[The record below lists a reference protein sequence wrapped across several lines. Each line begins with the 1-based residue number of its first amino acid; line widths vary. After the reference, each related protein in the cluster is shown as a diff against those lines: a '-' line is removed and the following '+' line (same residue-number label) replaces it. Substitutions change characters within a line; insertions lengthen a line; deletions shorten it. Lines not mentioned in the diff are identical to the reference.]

1 MNKLLKIVTVVFLA
15 CLCHSVYAGVRV
27 KIVVKNDKKALLA
40 GVSIWELPGHKNSQ
54 KKDNITDNNGEFFV
68 EVSVG
73 KKAEFSIEDYSGKYR
88 SKKIILDGTVT
99 TYEVVLDLSEDY
111 SKDLKIGA
119 VKITGNLEAR
129 KRLQPRPS
137 ITKVKGDTIMTVCQF
152 PIDTLLRKDVRVIV
166 QPFFLDST
174 VHRKYYTEPYVLDG
188 KEYHTTQIRMYD
200 YKIGDK
206 FSGVLPDRIQRESN
220 PVYDPLYNNI
230 VVKNDSLHF
239 VGKTKSRSY
248 HVKDRFYNDSVVY
261 RSADVSKSKWGVLAE
276 VPMMLVANTKLR
288 NDHLWC
294 AGAEVSFENYTKLL
308 HLAKGE
314 LFSMGLR
321 NPMRFFEYR
330 LKGTELREDTAIWYP
345 IPNLAKQEKSDQIHV
360 RFAKSK
366 STIDMSDSL
375 TNIELQ
381 KLKASI
387 DGILSDEDAQ
397 FRDVTIVGTASPEG
411 SYGYNQKL
419 ASDRMGTLLN
429 WIRERIPESKRAYM
443 YPKKDGRVAQW
454 SEVAELMRKDS
465 LISEAEV
472 IENIVAKYSKE
483 DTRGREIRKLAF
495 YQTIEDRYLP
505 QLRKVEYKLGYSID
519 RALNYEEILRR
530 LKDNPSFSP
539 SPYESFLLYRNEKD
553 PARRLE
559 LCKLAYEKH
568 PNYLVFAND
577 YSALLTS
584 AGKPN
589 PQILDGLDVE
599 RIKHMGRNY
608 NYKVP
613 VTVHINQ
620 MCARILTDN
629 NDAADTLDQMI
640 MARTDCEPQRN
651 SQFTMAHAYLGIK
664 KNSDFSDE
672 NYELIK
678 KTGLRNE
685 IIFLLSRNGD
695 SEAATEDDKNAYK
708 LSEGL
713 GDSLALDCVLK
724 AICVSRVE
732 GGTNKEVVEWLK
744 KSFALD
750 PAMEEKCGGE
760 ADLQKAL
767 AAIRKERKAS
777 TAEDAQSV
785 ENK

>member
-15 CLCHSVYAGVRV
+15 CLCHSVYAEVERV
-27 KIVVKNDKKALLA
+27 KIVVTNNKKALLPN
-40 GVSIWELPGHKNSQ
+40 VSIQEMATRRVVGM
-54 KKDNITDNNGEFFV
+54 TDNNGEAVIDVF
-68 EVSVG
+68 VG
-73 KKAEFSIEDYSGKYR
+73 KKGHYLLEDFTGKY
-88 SKKIILDGTVT
+88 KKKEIILDGTVT
-99 TYEVVLDLSEDY
+99 TFKVVLEI
-111 SKDLKIGA
+111 SKDIQIGE
-119 VKITGNLEAR
+119 VKIAGKLEAR

-166 QPFFLDST
+166 SPFFLDST
-174 VHRKYYTEPYVLDG
+174 AHRKYYTEPYVLDG

-200 YKIGDK
+200 YKTGDK
-206 FSGVLPDRIQRESN
+206 FSGVLPNKIQREPN

-345 IPNLAKQEKSDQIHV
+345 TPNLAKQEKSDQIHV

-419 ASDRMGTLLN
+419 AGDRMGTLLN

-443 YPKKDGRVAQW
+443 YPKKDGRVAKW

-465 LISEAEV
+465 LVSEAEV

-519 RALNYEEILRR
+519 RVLNYEDILQRI
-530 LKDNPSFSP
+530 KDNPSFSP

-589 PQILDGLDVE
+589 PQILDGFDVE
-599 RIKHMGRNY
+599 RIKHMGR

-629 NDAADTLDQMI
+629 VIAADTLDQMI

-651 SQFTMAHAYLGIK
+651 TQFATAHAYLDIRQGH
-664 KNSDFSDE
+664 FSDD
-672 NYELIK
+672 NYDLIK

-732 GGTNKEVVEWLK
+732 GRTNKEVVEWLK

-767 AAIRKERKAS
+767 AAIRKERKAT

>member
-15 CLCHSVYAGVRV
+15 CLCHSVYAEVERV
-27 KIVVKNDKKALLA
+27 KIVVTNNKKALLPN
-40 GVSIWELPGHKNSQ
+40 VSIQDMATRRVAGM
-54 KKDNITDNNGEFFV
+54 TDNNGEAVIDVF
-68 EVSVG
+68 VG
-73 KKAEFSIEDYSGKYR
+73 KKGHYLLEDFTGKY
-88 SKKIILDGTVT
+88 KKKEIILDGTVT
-99 TYEVVLDLSEDY
+99 TFKVVLDI
-111 SKDLKIGA
+111 SKDIQIGE
-119 VKITGNLEAR
+119 VKIAGKLEAR

-174 VHRKYYTEPYVLDG
+174 AHRKYYTEPYVLDG

-200 YKIGDK
+200 YKTGDK
-206 FSGVLPDRIQRESN
+206 FSGVLPDRIQREPN

-248 HVKDRFYNDSVVY
+248 RVKDRFYNDSVVY

-294 AGAEVSFENYTKLL
+294 AGAEVSFENYTRLL

-345 IPNLAKQEKSDQIHV
+345 TPNLAKQEKSDQIHV

-419 ASDRMGTLLN
+419 AGDRMGTLLN

-519 RALNYEEILRR
+519 RVLNYEDILQRI
-530 LKDNPSFSP
+530 KDNPSFSP

-559 LCKLAYEKH
+559 LCKLAYETH

-608 NYKVP
+608 KVP

-629 NDAADTLDQMI
+629 IIAADTLDQMI

-651 SQFTMAHAYLGIK
+651 TQFATAHAYLDIRQGH
-664 KNSDFSDE
+664 FSDD
-672 NYELIK
+672 NYDLIK

-685 IIFLLSRNGD
+685 IIFLLSRNGE
-695 SEAATEDDKNAYK
+695 SETATEDDKNAYK

-732 GGTNKEVVEWLK
+732 GRTNKDVVEWLK

>member
-15 CLCHSVYAGVRV
+15 CLCHSVYAEVERV
-27 KIVVKNDKKALLA
+27 KIVVTNNKKALLPN
-40 GVSIWELPGHKNSQ
+40 VSIQEMVTRRVAGM
-54 KKDNITDNNGEFFV
+54 TDDNGEAVIDVF
-68 EVSVG
+68 VG
-73 KKAEFSIEDYSGKYR
+73 KKGHYLLEDFTGKY
-88 SKKIILDGTVT
+88 KKKEIILDGTVT
-99 TYEVVLDLSEDY
+99 TFKVVLEI
-111 SKDLKIGA
+111 SKDIQIGE
-119 VKITGNLEAR
+119 VKIAGKLEAR

-174 VHRKYYTEPYVLDG
+174 AHRKYYTEPYVLDG

-200 YKIGDK
+200 YKTGDK
-206 FSGVLPDRIQRESN
+206 FSGVLPNKIQREPN

-345 IPNLAKQEKSDQIHV
+345 TPNLAKQEKSDQIHV

-419 ASDRMGTLLN
+419 AGDRMGTLLN

-443 YPKKDGRVAQW
+443 YPKKDGRVAKW

-465 LISEAEV
+465 LVSEAEV

-519 RALNYEEILRR
+519 RVLNYEDILQRI
-530 LKDNPSFSP
+530 KDNPSFSP

-589 PQILDGLDVE
+589 PQILDGFDVE
-599 RIKHMGRNY
+599 RIKHMGR

-629 NDAADTLDQMI
+629 VIAADTLDQMI

-651 SQFTMAHAYLGIK
+651 TQFATAHAYLDIRQGH
-664 KNSDFSDE
+664 FSDD
-672 NYELIK
+672 NYDLIK

-685 IIFLLSRNGD
+685 IIFLLSRNGE
-695 SEAATEDDKNAYK
+695 SETATEDDKNAYK

-732 GGTNKEVVEWLK
+732 GRTNKEVVEWLK

-777 TAEDAQSV
+777 IAEDAQSV

>member
-15 CLCHSVYAGVRV
+15 CLCHSVYAEVERV
-27 KIVVKNDKKALLA
+27 KIVVTNNKKALLPN
-40 GVSIWELPGHKNSQ
+40 VSIQEMATRKVAGM
-54 KKDNITDNNGEFFV
+54 TDNNGEAV
-68 EVSVG
+68 IEVFVG
-73 KKAEFSIEDYSGKYR
+73 KKGHYLLEDFTGKY
-88 SKKIILDGTVT
+88 KKKEIILDGTVT
-99 TYEVVLDLSEDY
+99 TFKVVLDI
-111 SKDLKIGA
+111 SKDIQIGE
-119 VKITGNLEAR
+119 VKIAGKLEAR

-174 VHRKYYTEPYVLDG
+174 AHRKYYTEPYVLDG

-200 YKIGDK
+200 YKTGDK
-206 FSGVLPDRIQRESN
+206 FSGVLPDRIQREPN

-321 NPMRFFEYR
+321 NPMRFFEYQ

-345 IPNLAKQEKSDQIHV
+345 TPNLAKQEKSDQIHV

-419 ASDRMGTLLN
+419 AGDRMGTLLN

-519 RALNYEEILRR
+519 RVLNYEDILQRI
-530 LKDNPSFSP
+530 KDNPSFSP

-559 LCKLAYEKH
+559 LCKLAYETH

-608 NYKVP
+608 KVP

-629 NDAADTLDQMI
+629 IIAADTLDQMI

-651 SQFTMAHAYLGIK
+651 TQFATAHAYLDIRQGH
-664 KNSDFSDE
+664 FSDD
-672 NYELIK
+672 NYDLIK

-695 SEAATEDDKNAYK
+695 SEAATEDDKKAYK

-732 GGTNKEVVEWLK
+732 GRTNKEVVEWLK

>member
-15 CLCHSVYAGVRV
+15 CLCHSVYAEVERV
-27 KIVVKNDKKALLA
+27 KIVVTNNKKALLPN
-40 GVSIWELPGHKNSQ
+40 VSIQDMATRRVAGM
-54 KKDNITDNNGEFFV
+54 TDNNGEAVIDVF
-68 EVSVG
+68 VG
-73 KKAEFSIEDYSGKYR
+73 KKGHYLLEDFTGKY
-88 SKKIILDGTVT
+88 KKKEIILDGTVT
-99 TYEVVLDLSEDY
+99 TFKVVLEI
-111 SKDLKIGA
+111 SKDIQIGE
-119 VKITGNLEAR
+119 VKIAGKLEAR

-174 VHRKYYTEPYVLDG
+174 AHRKYYTEPYVLDG

-200 YKIGDK
+200 YKTGDK
-206 FSGVLPDRIQRESN
+206 FSGVLPNKIQREPN

-345 IPNLAKQEKSDQIHV
+345 TPNLAKQEKSDQIHV

-419 ASDRMGTLLN
+419 AGDRMGTLLN

-443 YPKKDGRVAQW
+443 YPKKDGRVAKW

-465 LISEAEV
+465 LVSEAEV

-519 RALNYEEILRR
+519 RVLNYEDILQRI
-530 LKDNPSFSP
+530 KDNPSFSP

-589 PQILDGLDVE
+589 PQILDGFDVE
-599 RIKHMGRNY
+599 RIKHMGR

-629 NDAADTLDQMI
+629 VIAADTLDQMI

-651 SQFTMAHAYLGIK
+651 TQFATAHAYLDIRHGH
-664 KNSDFSDE
+664 FSDD
-672 NYELIK
+672 NYDLIK

-685 IIFLLSRNGD
+685 IIFLLSRNGE
-695 SEAATEDDKNAYK
+695 SETATEDDKNAYK

-732 GGTNKEVVEWLK
+732 GRTNKEVVEWLK

>member
-15 CLCHSVYAGVRV
+15 CLCHSVYAEVERV
-27 KIVVKNDKKALLA
+27 KIVVTNNKKALLPN
-40 GVSIWELPGHKNSQ
+40 VSIQEMVTRRVAGM
-54 KKDNITDNNGEFFV
+54 TDDNGEAVIDVF
-68 EVSVG
+68 VG
-73 KKAEFSIEDYSGKYR
+73 KKGHYLLEDFTGKY
-88 SKKIILDGTVT
+88 KKKEIILDGTVT
-99 TYEVVLDLSEDY
+99 TFKVVLEI
-111 SKDLKIGA
+111 SKDIQIGE
-119 VKITGNLEAR
+119 VKIAGKLEAR

-174 VHRKYYTEPYVLDG
+174 AHRKYYTEPYVLDG

-200 YKIGDK
+200 YKTGDK
-206 FSGVLPDRIQRESN
+206 FSGVLPNKIQREPN

-345 IPNLAKQEKSDQIHV
+345 TPNLAKQEKSDQIHV

-419 ASDRMGTLLN
+419 AGDRMGTLLN

-443 YPKKDGRVAQW
+443 YPKKDGRVAKW

-465 LISEAEV
+465 LVSEAEV

-519 RALNYEEILRR
+519 RVLNYEDILQRI
-530 LKDNPSFSP
+530 KDNPSFSP

-589 PQILDGLDVE
+589 PQILDGFDVE
-599 RIKHMGRNY
+599 RIKHLGR

-629 NDAADTLDQMI
+629 VIAADTLDQMI

-651 SQFTMAHAYLGIK
+651 TQFATAHAYLDIRQGH
-664 KNSDFSDE
+664 FSDD
-672 NYELIK
+672 NYDLIK

-685 IIFLLSRNGD
+685 IIFLLSRNGE
-695 SEAATEDDKNAYK
+695 SETATEDDKNAYK

-732 GGTNKEVVEWLK
+732 GRTNKEVVEWLK

>member
-15 CLCHSVYAGVRV
+15 CLCHSVYAEVERV
-27 KIVVKNDKKALLA
+27 KVVVTNNKKALLPN
-40 GVSIWELPGHKNSQ
+40 VSIQEMATRRVAGM
-54 KKDNITDNNGEFFV
+54 TDNNGEAVIDVF
-68 EVSVG
+68 VG
-73 KKAEFSIEDYSGKYR
+73 KKGHYLLEDFTGKY
-88 SKKIILDGTVT
+88 KKKEIILDGTVT
-99 TYEVVLDLSEDY
+99 TFKVVLDI
-111 SKDLKIGA
+111 SKDIQIGE
-119 VKITGNLEAR
+119 VKIAGKLEAR

-174 VHRKYYTEPYVLDG
+174 AHRKYYTEPYVLDG

-200 YKIGDK
+200 YKTSDK
-206 FSGVLPDRIQRESN
+206 FSGVLPDRIQRDPN

-230 VVKNDSLHF
+230 VVKNDSLRF

-261 RSADVSKSKWGVLAE
+261 RSTEISKSKWGVLAE

-321 NPMRFFEYR
+321 NPMRFFEYQ

-345 IPNLAKQEKSDQIHV
+345 TPNLAKQEKSDQIHV

-366 STIDMSDSL
+366 STIDMKDSL

-443 YPKKDGRVAQW
+443 YPKKDGRVAKW

-465 LISEAEV
+465 LVSEAEV

-519 RALNYEEILRR
+519 RVLNYEDILQRI
-530 LKDNPSFSP
+530 KDNPSFSP

-553 PARRLE
+553 QVRRLE

-589 PQILDGLDVE
+589 PQILDGIDVE
-599 RIKHMGRNY
+599 RVKHMGR

-629 NDAADTLDQMI
+629 IIAADTLDQMI

-651 SQFTMAHAYLGIK
+651 SQFATAHAYLDIRQGH
-664 KNSDFSDE
+664 FSDD
-672 NYELIK
+672 NYDLIK

-685 IIFLLSRNGD
+685 IIFLLSRNGE
-695 SEAATEDDKNAYK
+695 SETATEDDKNAYK

-732 GGTNKEVVEWLK
+732 GRTNKEVVEWLK

>member
-15 CLCHSVYAGVRV
+15 CLCHSVYAEVERV
-27 KIVVKNDKKALLA
+27 KIVVTNNKKALLPN
-40 GVSIWELPGHKNSQ
+40 VSIQEMATRKVAGM
-54 KKDNITDNNGEFFV
+54 TDNNGEAV
-68 EVSVG
+68 IEVFVG
-73 KKAEFSIEDYSGKYR
+73 KKGHYLLEDFTGKY
-88 SKKIILDGTVT
+88 KKKEIILDGTVT
-99 TYEVVLDLSEDY
+99 TFKVVLDI
-111 SKDLKIGA
+111 SKDIQIGE
-119 VKITGNLEAR
+119 VKIAGKLEAR

-174 VHRKYYTEPYVLDG
+174 AHRKYYTEPYVLDG

-200 YKIGDK
+200 YKTGDK
-206 FSGVLPDRIQRESN
+206 FSGVLPDRIQREPN

-239 VGKTKSRSY
+239 IGKTKSRSY
-248 HVKDRFYNDSVVY
+248 RVKDRFYNDSVVY

-321 NPMRFFEYR
+321 NPMRFFEYQ

-345 IPNLAKQEKSDQIHV
+345 TPNLAKQEKSDQIHV

-419 ASDRMGTLLN
+419 AGDRMGTLLN

-519 RALNYEEILRR
+519 RVLNYEDILQRI
-530 LKDNPSFSP
+530 KDNPSFSP

-559 LCKLAYEKH
+559 LCKLAYETH

-608 NYKVP
+608 KVP

-629 NDAADTLDQMI
+629 IIAADTLDQMI

-651 SQFTMAHAYLGIK
+651 TQFATAHAYLDIRQGH
-664 KNSDFSDE
+664 FSDD
-672 NYELIK
+672 NYDLIK

-695 SEAATEDDKNAYK
+695 SEAATEDDKKAYK

-724 AICVSRVE
+724 AICASRVE
-732 GGTNKEVVEWLK
+732 GRTNKEVVEWLK

>member
-15 CLCHSVYAGVRV
+15 CLCHSVYAEVERV
-27 KIVVKNDKKALLA
+27 KIVVTNNKKALLPN
-40 GVSIWELPGHKNSQ
+40 VSIQDMATRRVAGM
-54 KKDNITDNNGEFFV
+54 TDNNGEAVIDVFV
-68 EVSVG
+68 C
-73 KKAEFSIEDYSGKYR
+73 KKGHYLLEDFTGKY
-88 SKKIILDGTVT
+88 KKKEIILDGTVT
-99 TYEVVLDLSEDY
+99 TFKVVLEI
-111 SKDLKIGA
+111 SKDIQIGE
-119 VKITGNLEAR
+119 VKIAGKLEAR

-174 VHRKYYTEPYVLDG
+174 AHRKYYTEPYVLDG

-200 YKIGDK
+200 YKTGDK
-206 FSGVLPDRIQRESN
+206 FSGVLPNKIQREPN

-345 IPNLAKQEKSDQIHV
+345 TPNLAKQEKSDQIHV

-375 TNIELQ
+375 TNIELK

-419 ASDRMGTLLN
+419 AGDRMGTLLN

-465 LISEAEV
+465 LVSEAEV

-519 RALNYEEILRR
+519 RVLNYEDILQRI
-530 LKDNPSFSP
+530 KDNPSFSP

-553 PARRLE
+553 PAKRLE

-608 NYKVP
+608 KVP

-629 NDAADTLDQMI
+629 VIAADTLDQMI

-651 SQFTMAHAYLGIK
+651 TQFATAHAYLDIRQGH
-664 KNSDFSDE
+664 FSDD
-672 NYELIK
+672 NYDLIK

-685 IIFLLSRNGD
+685 IIFLLSRNGE
-695 SEAATEDDKNAYK
+695 SETATEDDKNAYK

-732 GGTNKEVVEWLK
+732 GRTNQEVVEWLK

>member
-15 CLCHSVYAGVRV
+15 CLCHSVYAEVERV
-27 KIVVKNDKKALLA
+27 KIVVTNNKKALLPN
-40 GVSIWELPGHKNSQ
+40 VSIQEMVTRRVAGM
-54 KKDNITDNNGEFFV
+54 TDDNGEAVIDVF
-68 EVSVG
+68 VG
-73 KKAEFSIEDYSGKYR
+73 KKGHYLLEDFTGKY
-88 SKKIILDGTVT
+88 KKKEIILDGTVT
-99 TYEVVLDLSEDY
+99 TFKVVLEI
-111 SKDLKIGA
+111 SKDIQIGE
-119 VKITGNLEAR
+119 VKIAGKLEAR

-174 VHRKYYTEPYVLDG
+174 AHRKYYTEPYVLDG

-200 YKIGDK
+200 YKTGDK
-206 FSGVLPDRIQRESN
+206 FSGVLPNKIQREPN
-220 PVYDPLYNNI
+220 PVYDPLCNNI

-345 IPNLAKQEKSDQIHV
+345 TPNLAKQEKSDQIHV

-419 ASDRMGTLLN
+419 AGDRMGTLLN

-443 YPKKDGRVAQW
+443 YPKKDGRVAKW

-465 LISEAEV
+465 LVSEAEV

-519 RALNYEEILRR
+519 RVLNYEDILQRI
-530 LKDNPSFSP
+530 KDNPSFSP

-589 PQILDGLDVE
+589 PQILDGFDVE
-599 RIKHMGRNY
+599 RIKHMGR

-629 NDAADTLDQMI
+629 VIAADTLDQMI

-651 SQFTMAHAYLGIK
+651 TQFATAHAYLDIRQGH
-664 KNSDFSDE
+664 FSDD
-672 NYELIK
+672 NYDLIK

-685 IIFLLSRNGD
+685 IIFLLSRNGE
-695 SEAATEDDKNAYK
+695 SETATEDDKNAYK

-732 GGTNKEVVEWLK
+732 GRTNKEVVEWLK

>member
-15 CLCHSVYAGVRV
+15 CLCHSVYAEVERV
-27 KIVVKNDKKALLA
+27 KIVVTNNKKALLPN
-40 GVSIWELPGHKNSQ
+40 VSIQEMATRRVAGM
-54 KKDNITDNNGEFFV
+54 TDNNGEAVIDVF
-68 EVSVG
+68 VG
-73 KKAEFSIEDYSGKYR
+73 KKGHYLLEDFTGKY
-88 SKKIILDGTVT
+88 KKKEIILDGTVT
-99 TYEVVLDLSEDY
+99 TFKVVLEI
-111 SKDLKIGA
+111 SKDIQIGE
-119 VKITGNLEAR
+119 VKIAGKLEAR

-174 VHRKYYTEPYVLDG
+174 AHRKYYTEPYVLDG

-200 YKIGDK
+200 YKTGDK
-206 FSGVLPDRIQRESN
+206 FSGVLPNKIQREPN

-345 IPNLAKQEKSDQIHV
+345 TPNLAKQEKSDQIHV

-375 TNIELQ
+375 TNIELK

-419 ASDRMGTLLN
+419 AGDRMGTLLN

-519 RALNYEEILRR
+519 RVLNYEDILQRI
-530 LKDNPSFSP
+530 KDNPSFSP

-559 LCKLAYEKH
+559 LCKLAYETH

-608 NYKVP
+608 KVP

-629 NDAADTLDQMI
+629 IIAADTLDQMI

-651 SQFTMAHAYLGIK
+651 TQFATAHAYLDIRQGH
-664 KNSDFSDE
+664 FSDD
-672 NYELIK
+672 NYDLIK

-685 IIFLLSRNGD
+685 IIFLLSRNGE
-695 SEAATEDDKNAYK
+695 SETATEDDKNAYK

-732 GGTNKEVVEWLK
+732 GRTNKEVVEWLK

>member
-15 CLCHSVYAGVRV
+15 CLCHSVYAEVERV
-27 KIVVKNDKKALLA
+27 KIVVTNNKKALLPN
-40 GVSIWELPGHKNSQ
+40 VSIQEMATRKVAGM
-54 KKDNITDNNGEFFV
+54 TDNNGEAV
-68 EVSVG
+68 IEVFVG
-73 KKAEFSIEDYSGKYR
+73 KKGHYLLEDFTGKY
-88 SKKIILDGTVT
+88 KKKEIILDGTVT
-99 TYEVVLDLSEDY
+99 TFKVVLDI
-111 SKDLKIGA
+111 SKDIQIGE
-119 VKITGNLEAR
+119 VKIAGKLEAR

-174 VHRKYYTEPYVLDG
+174 AHRKYYTEPYVLDG

-200 YKIGDK
+200 YKTGDK
-206 FSGVLPDRIQRESN
+206 FSGVLPDRIQREPN

-308 HLAKGE
+308 HLTKGE

-321 NPMRFFEYR
+321 NPMRFFEYQ

-345 IPNLAKQEKSDQIHV
+345 IPNIAKQEKSDQIHV

-429 WIRERIPESKRAYM
+429 WIRERIPESKRARM
-443 YPKKDGRVAQW
+443 YPKKDGRVAKW

-465 LISEAEV
+465 LVSEAEV

-519 RALNYEEILRR
+519 RVLNYEDILQRI
-530 LKDNPSFSP
+530 KDNPSFSP

-559 LCKLAYEKH
+559 LCKLAYETH

-589 PQILDGLDVE
+589 PQILDGFDVE
-599 RIKHMGRNY
+599 RIKHMGR

-629 NDAADTLDQMI
+629 IIAADTLDQMI

-651 SQFTMAHAYLGIK
+651 TQFATAHAYLDIRQGH
-664 KNSDFSDE
+664 FSDD
-672 NYELIK
+672 NYDLIK

-685 IIFLLSRNGD
+685 IIFLLSRNGE
-695 SEAATEDDKNAYK
+695 SETATEDDKNAYK

-732 GGTNKEVVEWLK
+732 GRTNKDVVEWLK

>member
-15 CLCHSVYAGVRV
+15 CLCHSVYAEVERV
-27 KIVVKNDKKALLA
+27 KIVVTNNKKALLPN
-40 GVSIWELPGHKNSQ
+40 VSIQEMVTRRVAGM
-54 KKDNITDNNGEFFV
+54 TDNNGEAVIDVF
-68 EVSVG
+68 VG
-73 KKAEFSIEDYSGKYR
+73 KKGHYLLEDFTGKY
-88 SKKIILDGTVT
+88 KKKEIILDGTVT
-99 TYEVVLDLSEDY
+99 TFKVVLEI
-111 SKDLKIGA
+111 SKDIQIGE
-119 VKITGNLEAR
+119 VKIAGKLEAR

-174 VHRKYYTEPYVLDG
+174 AHRKYYTEPYVLDG

-200 YKIGDK
+200 YKTGDK
-206 FSGVLPDRIQRESN
+206 FSGVLPNKIQREPN

-288 NDHLWC
+288 NEHLWC

-308 HLAKGE
+308 HLTKGE

-345 IPNLAKQEKSDQIHV
+345 TPNLAKQEKSDQIHV

-411 SYGYNQKL
+411 SYGFNQKL
-419 ASDRMGTLLN
+419 AGDRMGTLLN

-443 YPKKDGRVAQW
+443 YPKKDGRVAKW

-465 LISEAEV
+465 LVSEAEV

-519 RALNYEEILRR
+519 RVLNYEDILQRI
-530 LKDNPSFSP
+530 KDNPSFSP

-589 PQILDGLDVE
+589 PHILDGLDVE
-599 RIKHMGRNY
+599 RIKHMGR

-629 NDAADTLDQMI
+629 IIAADTLDQMI

-651 SQFTMAHAYLGIK
+651 TQFATAHAYLDIRQGH
-664 KNSDFSDE
+664 FSDD
-672 NYELIK
+672 NYDLIK

-685 IIFLLSRNGD
+685 IIFLLSRNGE
-695 SEAATEDDKNAYK
+695 SETATEDDKNAYK

-724 AICVSRVE
+724 AICVSRVK
-732 GGTNKEVVEWLK
+732 GRTNKEVVEWLK

-777 TAEDAQSV
+777 TVEDAQSV

>member
-15 CLCHSVYAGVRV
+15 CLCHSVYAEVERV
-27 KIVVKNDKKALLA
+27 KIVVTNNKKALLPN
-40 GVSIWELPGHKNSQ
+40 VSIQDMATRRVAGM
-54 KKDNITDNNGEFFV
+54 TDNNGEAVIDVF
-68 EVSVG
+68 VG
-73 KKAEFSIEDYSGKYR
+73 KKGHYLLEDFTGKY
-88 SKKIILDGTVT
+88 KKKEIILDGTVT
-99 TYEVVLDLSEDY
+99 TFKVVLEI
-111 SKDLKIGA
+111 SKDIQIGE
-119 VKITGNLEAR
+119 VKIAGKLEAR

-174 VHRKYYTEPYVLDG
+174 AHRKYYTEPYVLDG

-200 YKIGDK
+200 YKTGDK
-206 FSGVLPDRIQRESN
+206 FSGVLPNKIQREPN

-345 IPNLAKQEKSDQIHV
+345 TPNLAKQEKSDQIHV

-419 ASDRMGTLLN
+419 AGDRMGTLLN

-443 YPKKDGRVAQW
+443 YPKKDGRVAKW

-465 LISEAEV
+465 LVSEAEV

-519 RALNYEEILRR
+519 RVLNYEDILQRI
-530 LKDNPSFSP
+530 KDNPSFSP

-589 PQILDGLDVE
+589 PQILDGFDVE
-599 RIKHMGRNY
+599 RIKHMGR

-629 NDAADTLDQMI
+629 VIAADTLDQMI

-651 SQFTMAHAYLGIK
+651 TQFATAHAYLDIRQGH
-664 KNSDFSDE
+664 FSDD
-672 NYELIK
+672 NYDLIK

-685 IIFLLSRNGD
+685 IIFLLSRNGE
-695 SEAATEDDKNAYK
+695 SETATEDDKNAYK

-732 GGTNKEVVEWLK
+732 GRTNKEVVEWLK

-777 TAEDAQSV
+777 IAEDAQSV

>member
-1 MNKLLKIVTVVFLA
+1 
-15 CLCHSVYAGVRV
+15 
-27 KIVVKNDKKALLA
+27 
-40 GVSIWELPGHKNSQ
+40 
-54 KKDNITDNNGEFFV
+54 
-68 EVSVG
+68 
-73 KKAEFSIEDYSGKYR
+73 
-88 SKKIILDGTVT
+88 
-99 TYEVVLDLSEDY
+99 
-111 SKDLKIGA
+111 
-119 VKITGNLEAR
+119 
-129 KRLQPRPS
+129 
-137 ITKVKGDTIMTVCQF
+137 
-152 PIDTLLRKDVRVIV
+152 
-166 QPFFLDST
+166 
-174 VHRKYYTEPYVLDG
+174 
-188 KEYHTTQIRMYD
+188 
-200 YKIGDK
+200 
-206 FSGVLPDRIQRESN
+206 
-220 PVYDPLYNNI
+220 
-230 VVKNDSLHF
+230 
-239 VGKTKSRSY
+239 
-248 HVKDRFYNDSVVY
+248 
-261 RSADVSKSKWGVLAE
+261 
-276 VPMMLVANTKLR
+276 MMLVANTKLR

-294 AGAEVSFENYTKLL
+294 AGAEVSFENYTRLL

-321 NPMRFFEYR
+321 NPMRFFEYQ

-345 IPNLAKQEKSDQIHV
+345 TPNLAKQEKSDQIHV

-411 SYGYNQKL
+411 SYGFNQKL
-419 ASDRMGTLLN
+419 AGDRMGTLLN

-505 QLRKVEYKLGYSID
+505 LLRKVEYKLGYSID
-519 RALNYEEILRR
+519 RVLNYEDILQRI
-530 LKDNPSFSP
+530 KDNPSFSP

-559 LCKLAYEKH
+559 LCKLAYETH

-589 PQILDGLDVE
+589 PQILDGFDVE
-599 RIKHMGRNY
+599 RIKHMGR

-629 NDAADTLDQMI
+629 IIAADTLDQMI

-651 SQFTMAHAYLGIK
+651 TQFATAHAYLDIRQGH
-664 KNSDFSDE
+664 FSDD
-672 NYELIK
+672 NYDLIK

-685 IIFLLSRNGD
+685 IIFLLSRNGE
-695 SEAATEDDKNAYK
+695 SETATEDDKNAYK

-732 GGTNKEVVEWLK
+732 GRTNKDVVEWLK

>member
-15 CLCHSVYAGVRV
+15 CLCHSVYAEVERV
-27 KIVVKNDKKALLA
+27 KIVVTNNKKALLPN
-40 GVSIWELPGHKNSQ
+40 VSIQEMATRRVAGM
-54 KKDNITDNNGEFFV
+54 TDNNGEAV
-68 EVSVG
+68 IEVFVG
-73 KKAEFSIEDYSGKYR
+73 KKGHYLLEDFTGKY
-88 SKKIILDGTVT
+88 KKKEIILDGTVT
-99 TYEVVLDLSEDY
+99 TFKVVLEI
-111 SKDLKIGA
+111 SKDIQIGE
-119 VKITGNLEAR
+119 VKIAGKLEAR

-174 VHRKYYTEPYVLDG
+174 AHRKYYTEPYVLDG

-200 YKIGDK
+200 YKTGDK
-206 FSGVLPDRIQRESN
+206 FSGVLPNKIQREPN

-345 IPNLAKQEKSDQIHV
+345 TPNLAKQEKSDQIHV

-419 ASDRMGTLLN
+419 AGDRMGTLLN

-443 YPKKDGRVAQW
+443 YPKKDGRVAKW

-465 LISEAEV
+465 LVSEAEV

-519 RALNYEEILRR
+519 RVLNYEDILQRI
-530 LKDNPSFSP
+530 KDNPSFSP

-589 PQILDGLDVE
+589 PQILDGFDVE
-599 RIKHMGRNY
+599 RIKHMGR

-629 NDAADTLDQMI
+629 VIAADTLDQMI

-651 SQFTMAHAYLGIK
+651 TQFATAHAYLGIRQGH
-664 KNSDFSDE
+664 FSDD
-672 NYELIK
+672 NYDLIK

-732 GGTNKEVVEWLK
+732 GRTNKEVVEWLK

-767 AAIRKERKAS
+767 AAIRKERKAT

>member
-15 CLCHSVYAGVRV
+15 CLCHSVYAEVERV
-27 KIVVKNDKKALLA
+27 KIVVTNNKKALLPN
-40 GVSIWELPGHKNSQ
+40 VSIQEMVTRRVAGM
-54 KKDNITDNNGEFFV
+54 TDDNGEAVIDVF
-68 EVSVG
+68 VG
-73 KKAEFSIEDYSGKYR
+73 KKGHYLLEDFTGKY
-88 SKKIILDGTVT
+88 KKKEIILDGTVT
-99 TYEVVLDLSEDY
+99 TFKVVLEI
-111 SKDLKIGA
+111 SKDIQIGE
-119 VKITGNLEAR
+119 VKIAGKLEAR

-174 VHRKYYTEPYVLDG
+174 AHRKYYTEPYVLDG

-200 YKIGDK
+200 YKTGDK
-206 FSGVLPDRIQRESN
+206 FSGVLPNKIQREPN

-345 IPNLAKQEKSDQIHV
+345 TPNLAKQEKSDQIHV

-419 ASDRMGTLLN
+419 AGDRMGTLLN
-429 WIRERIPESKRAYM
+429 WIRERIPKSKRAYM
-443 YPKKDGRVAQW
+443 YPKKDGRVAKW

-465 LISEAEV
+465 LVSEAEV

-519 RALNYEEILRR
+519 RVLNYEDILQRI
-530 LKDNPSFSP
+530 KDNPSFSP

-589 PQILDGLDVE
+589 PQILDGFDVE
-599 RIKHMGRNY
+599 RIKHMGR

-629 NDAADTLDQMI
+629 IIAADTLDQMI

-651 SQFTMAHAYLGIK
+651 TQFATAHAYLDIRQGH
-664 KNSDFSDE
+664 FSDD
-672 NYELIK
+672 NYDLIK

-685 IIFLLSRNGD
+685 IIFLLSRNGE
-695 SEAATEDDKNAYK
+695 SETATEDDKNAYK

-732 GGTNKEVVEWLK
+732 GRTNKEVVEWLK

>member
-1 MNKLLKIVTVVFLA
+1 MNKLLKIITVVFLA
-15 CLCHSVYAGVRV
+15 CLCHSVYAEVERV
-27 KIVVKNDKKALLA
+27 KIVVTNNKKALLPN
-40 GVSIWELPGHKNSQ
+40 VSIQEMATRRVVGM
-54 KKDNITDNNGEFFV
+54 TDNNGEAVIDVF
-68 EVSVG
+68 VG
-73 KKAEFSIEDYSGKYR
+73 KKGHYLLEDFTGKY
-88 SKKIILDGTVT
+88 KKKEIILDGTVT
-99 TYEVVLDLSEDY
+99 TFKVVLEI
-111 SKDLKIGA
+111 SKDIQIGE
-119 VKITGNLEAR
+119 VKIAGKLEAR

-174 VHRKYYTEPYVLDG
+174 AHRKYYTEPYVLDG

-200 YKIGDK
+200 YKTGDK
-206 FSGVLPDRIQRESN
+206 FSGVLPNKIQREPN

-345 IPNLAKQEKSDQIHV
+345 TPNLAKQEKSDQIHV

-419 ASDRMGTLLN
+419 AGDRMGTLLN

-443 YPKKDGRVAQW
+443 YPKKDGRVAKW

-465 LISEAEV
+465 LVSEAEV

-519 RALNYEEILRR
+519 RVLNYEDILQRI
-530 LKDNPSFSP
+530 KDNPSFSP

-589 PQILDGLDVE
+589 PQILDGFDVE
-599 RIKHMGRNY
+599 RIKHMGR

-629 NDAADTLDQMI
+629 VIAADTLDQMI

-651 SQFTMAHAYLGIK
+651 TQFATAHAYLDIRQGH
-664 KNSDFSDE
+664 FSDD
-672 NYELIK
+672 NYDLIK

-732 GGTNKEVVEWLK
+732 GRTNKEVVEWLK
-744 KSFALD
+744 KSFVLD

-767 AAIRKERKAS
+767 AAIRKERKAT

>member
-15 CLCHSVYAGVRV
+15 CLCHSVYAEVERV
-27 KIVVKNDKKALLA
+27 KIVVTNNKKALLPN
-40 GVSIWELPGHKNSQ
+40 VSIQEMATRRVVGM
-54 KKDNITDNNGEFFV
+54 TDNNGEAVIDVF
-68 EVSVG
+68 VG
-73 KKAEFSIEDYSGKYR
+73 KKGHYLLEDFTGKY
-88 SKKIILDGTVT
+88 KKKEIILDGTVT
-99 TYEVVLDLSEDY
+99 TFKVVLEI
-111 SKDLKIGA
+111 SKDIQIGE
-119 VKITGNLEAR
+119 VKIAGKLEAR

-174 VHRKYYTEPYVLDG
+174 AHRKYYTEPYVLDG

-200 YKIGDK
+200 YKTGDK
-206 FSGVLPDRIQRESN
+206 FSGVLPNKIQREPN

-345 IPNLAKQEKSDQIHV
+345 TPNLAKQEKSDQIHV

-419 ASDRMGTLLN
+419 AGDRMGTLLN

-443 YPKKDGRVAQW
+443 YPKKDGRVAKW
-454 SEVAELMRKDS
+454 SEVAELVRKDS
-465 LISEAEV
+465 LVSEAEV

-519 RALNYEEILRR
+519 RVLNYEDILQRI
-530 LKDNPSFSP
+530 KDNPSFSP

-589 PQILDGLDVE
+589 PQILDGFDVE
-599 RIKHMGRNY
+599 RIKHMGR

-629 NDAADTLDQMI
+629 VIAADTLNQMI

-651 SQFTMAHAYLGIK
+651 TQFATAHAYLDIRQGH
-664 KNSDFSDE
+664 FSDD
-672 NYELIK
+672 NYDLIK

-732 GGTNKEVVEWLK
+732 GRTNKEVVEWLK

-767 AAIRKERKAS
+767 AAIRKERKAT

>member
-15 CLCHSVYAGVRV
+15 CLCHSVYAEVERV
-27 KIVVKNDKKALLA
+27 KIVVTNNKKALLPN
-40 GVSIWELPGHKNSQ
+40 VSIQEMATRRVAGM
-54 KKDNITDNNGEFFV
+54 TDNNGEAVIDVF
-68 EVSVG
+68 VG
-73 KKAEFSIEDYSGKYR
+73 KKGHYLLEDFTGKY
-88 SKKIILDGTVT
+88 KKKEIILDGTVT
-99 TYEVVLDLSEDY
+99 TFKVVLEI
-111 SKDLKIGA
+111 SKDIQIGE
-119 VKITGNLEAR
+119 VKIAGKLEAR

-174 VHRKYYTEPYVLDG
+174 AHRKYYTEPYVLDG

-200 YKIGDK
+200 YKTGDK
-206 FSGVLPDRIQRESN
+206 FSGVLPNKIQREPN

-345 IPNLAKQEKSDQIHV
+345 TPNLAKQEKSDQIHV

-419 ASDRMGTLLN
+419 AGDRMGTLLN

-443 YPKKDGRVAQW
+443 YPKKDGRVAKW

-465 LISEAEV
+465 LVSEAEV

-519 RALNYEEILRR
+519 RVLNYEDILQRI
-530 LKDNPSFSP
+530 KDNPSFSP

-559 LCKLAYEKH
+559 LCKLAYETH

-589 PQILDGLDVE
+589 PQILDGFDVE
-599 RIKHMGRNY
+599 RIKHMGR

-629 NDAADTLDQMI
+629 VIAADTLDQMI

-651 SQFTMAHAYLGIK
+651 TQFATAHAYLDIRQGH
-664 KNSDFSDE
+664 FSDD
-672 NYELIK
+672 NYDLIK

-685 IIFLLSRNGD
+685 IIFLLSRNGE
-695 SEAATEDDKNAYK
+695 SETATEDDKNAYK

-732 GGTNKEVVEWLK
+732 GRTNKEVVEWLK

>member
-15 CLCHSVYAGVRV
+15 CLCHSVYAEVERV
-27 KIVVKNDKKALLA
+27 KIVVTNNKKALLPN
-40 GVSIWELPGHKNSQ
+40 VSIQEMATRRVAGM
-54 KKDNITDNNGEFFV
+54 TDNNGEAVIDVF
-68 EVSVG
+68 VG
-73 KKAEFSIEDYSGKYR
+73 KKGHYLLEDFTGKY
-88 SKKIILDGTVT
+88 KKKEIILDGTVT
-99 TYEVVLDLSEDY
+99 TFKVVLEI
-111 SKDLKIGA
+111 SKDIQIGE
-119 VKITGNLEAR
+119 VKIAGKLEAR

-174 VHRKYYTEPYVLDG
+174 AHRKYYTEPYVLDG

-200 YKIGDK
+200 YKTGDK
-206 FSGVLPDRIQRESN
+206 FSGVLPNKIQREPN

-345 IPNLAKQEKSDQIHV
+345 TPNLAKQEKSDQIHV

-375 TNIELQ
+375 TNIELK

-419 ASDRMGTLLN
+419 AGDRMGTLLN

-443 YPKKDGRVAQW
+443 YPKKDGRVAKW

-465 LISEAEV
+465 LVSEAEV

-519 RALNYEEILRR
+519 RVLNYEDILQRI
-530 LKDNPSFSP
+530 KDNPSFSP

-589 PQILDGLDVE
+589 PQILDGFDVE
-599 RIKHMGRNY
+599 RIKHMGR

-629 NDAADTLDQMI
+629 VIAADTLDQMI

-651 SQFTMAHAYLGIK
+651 TQFATAHAYLDIRQGH
-664 KNSDFSDE
+664 FSDD
-672 NYELIK
+672 NYDLIK

-685 IIFLLSRNGD
+685 IIFLLSRNGE
-695 SEAATEDDKNAYK
+695 SETATEDDKNAYK

-732 GGTNKEVVEWLK
+732 GRTNKEVVEWLK

>member
-15 CLCHSVYAGVRV
+15 CLCHSVYAEVERV
-27 KIVVKNDKKALLA
+27 KIVVTNNKKALLPN
-40 GVSIWELPGHKNSQ
+40 VSIQEMVTRRVAGM
-54 KKDNITDNNGEFFV
+54 TDDNGEAVIDVF
-68 EVSVG
+68 VG
-73 KKAEFSIEDYSGKYR
+73 KKGHYLLEDFTGKY
-88 SKKIILDGTVT
+88 KKKEIILDGTVT
-99 TYEVVLDLSEDY
+99 TFEVVLEI
-111 SKDLKIGA
+111 SKDIQIGE
-119 VKITGNLEAR
+119 VKIAGKLEAR

-174 VHRKYYTEPYVLDG
+174 AHRKYYTEPYVLDG

-200 YKIGDK
+200 YKTGDK
-206 FSGVLPDRIQRESN
+206 FSGVLPNKIQREPN

-261 RSADVSKSKWGVLAE
+261 RSADISKSKWGVLAE

-345 IPNLAKQEKSDQIHV
+345 TPNLAKQEKSDQIHV

-419 ASDRMGTLLN
+419 AGDRMGTLLN

-443 YPKKDGRVAQW
+443 YPKKDGRVAKW

-465 LISEAEV
+465 LVSEAEV

-483 DTRGREIRKLAF
+483 DIRGREIRKLAF

-519 RALNYEEILRR
+519 RVLNYEDILQRI
-530 LKDNPSFSP
+530 KDNPSFSP

-589 PQILDGLDVE
+589 PQILDGFDVE
-599 RIKHMGRNY
+599 RIKHMGR

-629 NDAADTLDQMI
+629 VIAADTLDQMI

-651 SQFTMAHAYLGIK
+651 TQFATAHAYLDIRQGH
-664 KNSDFSDE
+664 FSDD
-672 NYELIK
+672 NYDLIK

-685 IIFLLSRNGD
+685 IIFLLSRNGE
-695 SEAATEDDKNAYK
+695 SETATEDDKNAYK

-732 GGTNKEVVEWLK
+732 GRTNKEVVEWLK

>member
-15 CLCHSVYAGVRV
+15 CLCHSVYAEVERV
-27 KIVVKNDKKALLA
+27 KIVVTNNKKALLPN
-40 GVSIWELPGHKNSQ
+40 VSIQEMVTRRVAGM
-54 KKDNITDNNGEFFV
+54 TDDNGEAVIDVF
-68 EVSVG
+68 VG
-73 KKAEFSIEDYSGKYR
+73 KKGHYLLEDFTGKY
-88 SKKIILDGTVT
+88 KKKEIILDGTVT
-99 TYEVVLDLSEDY
+99 TFKVVLEI
-111 SKDLKIGA
+111 SKDIQIGE
-119 VKITGNLEAR
+119 VKIAGKLEAR

-174 VHRKYYTEPYVLDG
+174 AHRKYYTEPYVLDG

-200 YKIGDK
+200 YKTGDK
-206 FSGVLPDRIQRESN
+206 FSGVLPNKIQREPN

-345 IPNLAKQEKSDQIHV
+345 TPNLAKQEKSDQIHV

-419 ASDRMGTLLN
+419 AGDRMGTLLN

-443 YPKKDGRVAQW
+443 YPKKDGRVAKW

-465 LISEAEV
+465 LVSEAEV

-519 RALNYEEILRR
+519 RVLNYEDILQRI
-530 LKDNPSFSP
+530 KDNPSFSP

-589 PQILDGLDVE
+589 PQILDGFDVE
-599 RIKHMGRNY
+599 RIKHMGR

-629 NDAADTLDQMI
+629 VIAADTLDQMI

-651 SQFTMAHAYLGIK
+651 TQFATAHAYLDIRQGH
-664 KNSDFSDE
+664 FSDD
-672 NYELIK
+672 NYDLIK

-685 IIFLLSRNGD
+685 IIFLLSRNGE
-695 SEAATEDDKNAYK
+695 SETATEDDKNAYK

-732 GGTNKEVVEWLK
+732 GRTNKEVVEWLK

>member
-15 CLCHSVYAGVRV
+15 CLCHSVYAEVERV
-27 KIVVKNDKKALLA
+27 KIVVTNNKKALLPN
-40 GVSIWELPGHKNSQ
+40 VSIQDMATRRVAGM
-54 KKDNITDNNGEFFV
+54 TDNNGEAVIDVF
-68 EVSVG
+68 VG
-73 KKAEFSIEDYSGKYR
+73 KKGHYLLEDFTGKY
-88 SKKIILDGTVT
+88 KKKEIILDGTVT
-99 TYEVVLDLSEDY
+99 TFKVVLEI
-111 SKDLKIGA
+111 SKDIQIGE
-119 VKITGNLEAR
+119 VKIAGKLEAR

-174 VHRKYYTEPYVLDG
+174 AHRKYYTEPYVLDG

-200 YKIGDK
+200 YKTGDK
-206 FSGVLPDRIQRESN
+206 FSGVLPNKIQREPN

-419 ASDRMGTLLN
+419 AGDRMGTLLN

-443 YPKKDGRVAQW
+443 YPKKDGRVAKW

-465 LISEAEV
+465 LVSEAEV

-519 RALNYEEILRR
+519 RVLNYEDILQRI
-530 LKDNPSFSP
+530 KDNPSFSP

-589 PQILDGLDVE
+589 PQILDGFDVE
-599 RIKHMGRNY
+599 RIKYMGR

-629 NDAADTLDQMI
+629 VIAADTLDQMI

-651 SQFTMAHAYLGIK
+651 TQFATAHAYLDIRQGH
-664 KNSDFSDE
+664 FSDD
-672 NYELIK
+672 NYDLIK

-685 IIFLLSRNGD
+685 IIFLLSRNGE
-695 SEAATEDDKNAYK
+695 SETATEDDKNAYK

-732 GGTNKEVVEWLK
+732 GRTNKEVVEWLK

-777 TAEDAQSV
+777 IAEDAQSV

>member
-15 CLCHSVYAGVRV
+15 CLCHSVYAEVERV
-27 KIVVKNDKKALLA
+27 KIVVTNNKKALLPN
-40 GVSIWELPGHKNSQ
+40 VSIQEMATRKVAGM
-54 KKDNITDNNGEFFV
+54 TDNNGEAV
-68 EVSVG
+68 IEVFVG
-73 KKAEFSIEDYSGKYR
+73 KKGHYLLEDFTGKY
-88 SKKIILDGTVT
+88 KKKEIILDGTVT
-99 TYEVVLDLSEDY
+99 TFKVVLDI
-111 SKDLKIGA
+111 SKDIQIGE
-119 VKITGNLEAR
+119 VKIAGKLEAR

-174 VHRKYYTEPYVLDG
+174 AHRKYYTEPYVLDG

-200 YKIGDK
+200 YKTGDK
-206 FSGVLPDRIQRESN
+206 FSGVLPDRIQREPN

-239 VGKTKSRSY
+239 IGKTKSRSY
-248 HVKDRFYNDSVVY
+248 RVKDRFYNDSVVY

-321 NPMRFFEYR
+321 NPMRFFEYQ

-345 IPNLAKQEKSDQIHV
+345 TPNLAKQEKSDQIHV

-419 ASDRMGTLLN
+419 AGDRMGTLLN

-519 RALNYEEILRR
+519 RVLNYEDILQRI
-530 LKDNPSFSP
+530 KDNPSFSP

-559 LCKLAYEKH
+559 LCKLAYETH

-608 NYKVP
+608 KVP

-629 NDAADTLDQMI
+629 IIAADTLDQMI
-640 MARTDCEPQRN
+640 MARTDCEPHRN
-651 SQFTMAHAYLGIK
+651 TQFATAHAYLDIRQGH
-664 KNSDFSDE
+664 FSDD
-672 NYELIK
+672 NYDLIK

-695 SEAATEDDKNAYK
+695 SEAATEDDKKAYK

-732 GGTNKEVVEWLK
+732 GRTNKEVVEWLK

>member
-15 CLCHSVYAGVRV
+15 CLCHSVYAEVERV
-27 KIVVKNDKKALLA
+27 KIVVTNNKKALLPN
-40 GVSIWELPGHKNSQ
+40 VSIQEMVTRRVAGM
-54 KKDNITDNNGEFFV
+54 TDDNGEAVIDVF
-68 EVSVG
+68 VG
-73 KKAEFSIEDYSGKYR
+73 KKGHYLLEDFTGKY
-88 SKKIILDGTVT
+88 KKKEIILDGTVT
-99 TYEVVLDLSEDY
+99 TFKVVLEI
-111 SKDLKIGA
+111 SKDIQIGE
-119 VKITGNLEAR
+119 VKIAGKLEAR

-174 VHRKYYTEPYVLDG
+174 AHRKYYTEPYVLDG

-206 FSGVLPDRIQRESN
+206 FSGVLPNKIQREPN

-261 RSADVSKSKWGVLAE
+261 RSTDISKSKWGVLAE

-345 IPNLAKQEKSDQIHV
+345 TPNLAKQEKSDQIHV

-411 SYGYNQKL
+411 SYGFNQKL
-419 ASDRMGTLLN
+419 AGDRMGTLLN

-443 YPKKDGRVAQW
+443 YPKKDGRVAKW

-465 LISEAEV
+465 LVSEAEV

-519 RALNYEEILRR
+519 RVLNYEDILQRI
-530 LKDNPSFSP
+530 KDNPSFSP

-589 PQILDGLDVE
+589 PQILDGFDVE
-599 RIKHMGRNY
+599 RIKHMGR

-629 NDAADTLDQMI
+629 VIAADTLDQMI

-651 SQFTMAHAYLGIK
+651 TQFATAHAYLDIRQGH
-664 KNSDFSDE
+664 FSDD
-672 NYELIK
+672 NYDLIK

-685 IIFLLSRNGD
+685 IIFLLSRNGE
-695 SEAATEDDKNAYK
+695 SETATEDDKNAYK

-732 GGTNKEVVEWLK
+732 GRTNKEVVEWLK

>member
-15 CLCHSVYAGVRV
+15 CLCHSVYAEVERV
-27 KIVVKNDKKALLA
+27 KIVVTNNKKALLPN
-40 GVSIWELPGHKNSQ
+40 VSIQEMVTRRVAGM
-54 KKDNITDNNGEFFV
+54 TDDNGEAVIDVF
-68 EVSVG
+68 VG
-73 KKAEFSIEDYSGKYR
+73 KKRHYLLEDFTGKY
-88 SKKIILDGTVT
+88 KKKEIILDGTVT
-99 TYEVVLDLSEDY
+99 TFEVVLEI
-111 SKDLKIGA
+111 SKDIQIGE
-119 VKITGNLEAR
+119 VKIAGKLEAR

-174 VHRKYYTEPYVLDG
+174 AHRKYYTEPYVLDG

-200 YKIGDK
+200 YKTGDK
-206 FSGVLPDRIQRESN
+206 FSGVLPNKIQREPN

-345 IPNLAKQEKSDQIHV
+345 TPNLAKQEKSDQIHV

-419 ASDRMGTLLN
+419 AGDRMGTLLN

-443 YPKKDGRVAQW
+443 YPKKDGRVAKW

-465 LISEAEV
+465 LVSEAEV

-519 RALNYEEILRR
+519 RVLNYEDILQRI
-530 LKDNPSFSP
+530 KDNPSFSP

-589 PQILDGLDVE
+589 PQILDGFDVE
-599 RIKHMGRNY
+599 RIKHMGR

-629 NDAADTLDQMI
+629 VIAADTLDQMI

-651 SQFTMAHAYLGIK
+651 TQFATAHAYLDIRQGH
-664 KNSDFSDE
+664 FSDD
-672 NYELIK
+672 NYDLIK

-685 IIFLLSRNGD
+685 IIFLLSRNGE
-695 SEAATEDDKNAYK
+695 SETATEDDKNAYK

-732 GGTNKEVVEWLK
+732 GRTNKEVVEWLK

>member
-15 CLCHSVYAGVRV
+15 CLCHSVYAEVERV
-27 KIVVKNDKKALLA
+27 KIVVTNNKKALLPN
-40 GVSIWELPGHKNSQ
+40 VSIQEMVTRRVAGM
-54 KKDNITDNNGEFFV
+54 TDDNGEAVIDVF
-68 EVSVG
+68 VG
-73 KKAEFSIEDYSGKYR
+73 KKGHYLLEDFTGKY
-88 SKKIILDGTVT
+88 KKKEIILDGTVT
-99 TYEVVLDLSEDY
+99 TFKVVLEI
-111 SKDLKIGA
+111 SKDIQIGE
-119 VKITGNLEAR
+119 VKIAGKLEAR

-174 VHRKYYTEPYVLDG
+174 AHRKYYTEPYVLDG

-200 YKIGDK
+200 YKTGDK
-206 FSGVLPDRIQRESN
+206 FSGVLPNKIQREPN

-230 VVKNDSLHF
+230 VVRNDSLHF

-345 IPNLAKQEKSDQIHV
+345 TPNLAKQEKSDQIHV

-419 ASDRMGTLLN
+419 AGDRMGTLLN

-443 YPKKDGRVAQW
+443 YPKKDGRVAKW

-465 LISEAEV
+465 LVSEAEV

-519 RALNYEEILRR
+519 RVLNYEDILQRI
-530 LKDNPSFSP
+530 KDNPSFSP

-589 PQILDGLDVE
+589 PQILDGFDVE
-599 RIKHMGRNY
+599 RIKHMGR

-629 NDAADTLDQMI
+629 VIAADTLDQMI

-651 SQFTMAHAYLGIK
+651 TQFATAHAYLDIRQGH
-664 KNSDFSDE
+664 FSDD
-672 NYELIK
+672 NYDLIK

-685 IIFLLSRNGD
+685 IIFLLSRNGE
-695 SEAATEDDKNAYK
+695 SETATEDDKNAYK

-732 GGTNKEVVEWLK
+732 GRTNKEVVEWLK

>member
-15 CLCHSVYAGVRV
+15 CLCHSVYAEVERV
-27 KIVVKNDKKALLA
+27 KIVVTNNKKALLPN
-40 GVSIWELPGHKNSQ
+40 VSIQEMATRRVAGM
-54 KKDNITDNNGEFFV
+54 TDNNGEAV
-68 EVSVG
+68 IEVFVG
-73 KKAEFSIEDYSGKYR
+73 KKGHYLLEDFTGKY
-88 SKKIILDGTVT
+88 KKKEIILDGTVT
-99 TYEVVLDLSEDY
+99 TFKVVLEI
-111 SKDLKIGA
+111 SKDIQIGE
-119 VKITGNLEAR
+119 VKIAGKLEAR

-174 VHRKYYTEPYVLDG
+174 AHRKYYTEPYVLDG

-200 YKIGDK
+200 YKTGDK
-206 FSGVLPDRIQRESN
+206 FSGVLPNKIQREPN

-345 IPNLAKQEKSDQIHV
+345 TPNLAKQEKSDQIHV

-419 ASDRMGTLLN
+419 AGDRMGTLLN

-443 YPKKDGRVAQW
+443 YPKKDGRVAKW

-465 LISEAEV
+465 LVSEAEV

-519 RALNYEEILRR
+519 RVLNYEDILQRI
-530 LKDNPSFSP
+530 KDNPSFSP

-589 PQILDGLDVE
+589 PQILDGFDVE
-599 RIKHMGRNY
+599 RIKHMGR

-629 NDAADTLDQMI
+629 DIAADTLDQMI

-651 SQFTMAHAYLGIK
+651 TQFATAHAYLDIRQGH
-664 KNSDFSDE
+664 FSDD
-672 NYELIK
+672 NYDLIK

-732 GGTNKEVVEWLK
+732 GRTNKEVVEWLK

-767 AAIRKERKAS
+767 AAIRKERKAT

>member
-15 CLCHSVYAGVRV
+15 CLCHSVYAEVERV
-27 KIVVKNDKKALLA
+27 KIVVTNNKKALLPN
-40 GVSIWELPGHKNSQ
+40 VSIQEMVTRRVAGM
-54 KKDNITDNNGEFFV
+54 TDDNGEAVIDVF
-68 EVSVG
+68 VG
-73 KKAEFSIEDYSGKYR
+73 KKGHYLLEDFTGKY
-88 SKKIILDGTVT
+88 KKKEIILDGTVT
-99 TYEVVLDLSEDY
+99 TFKVVLEI
-111 SKDLKIGA
+111 SKDIQIGE
-119 VKITGNLEAR
+119 VKIAGKLEAR

-174 VHRKYYTEPYVLDG
+174 AHRKYYTEPYVLDG

-200 YKIGDK
+200 YKTGDK
-206 FSGVLPDRIQRESN
+206 FSGVLPNKIQREPN

-345 IPNLAKQEKSDQIHV
+345 TPNLAKQEKSDQIHV

-419 ASDRMGTLLN
+419 AGDRMGTLLN

-443 YPKKDGRVAQW
+443 YPKKDGRVAKW

-465 LISEAEV
+465 LVSEAEV

-519 RALNYEEILRR
+519 RVLNYEDILQRI
-530 LKDNPSFSP
+530 KDNPSFSP

-589 PQILDGLDVE
+589 PQILDGVDVE
-599 RIKHMGRNY
+599 RIKHMGR

-629 NDAADTLDQMI
+629 VIAADTLDQMI

-651 SQFTMAHAYLGIK
+651 TQFATAHAYLDIRQGH
-664 KNSDFSDE
+664 FSDD
-672 NYELIK
+672 NYDLIK

-685 IIFLLSRNGD
+685 IIFLLSRNGE
-695 SEAATEDDKNAYK
+695 SETATEDDKNAYK

-713 GDSLALDCVLK
+713 GNSLALDCVLK

-732 GGTNKEVVEWLK
+732 GRTNKEVVEWLK

>member
-15 CLCHSVYAGVRV
+15 CLCHSVYAEVERV
-27 KIVVKNDKKALLA
+27 KIVVTNNKKALLPN
-40 GVSIWELPGHKNSQ
+40 VSIQDMATRRVAGM
-54 KKDNITDNNGEFFV
+54 TDNNGEAVIDVF
-68 EVSVG
+68 VG
-73 KKAEFSIEDYSGKYR
+73 KKGHYLLEDFTGKY
-88 SKKIILDGTVT
+88 KKKEIILDGTVT
-99 TYEVVLDLSEDY
+99 TFKVVLEI
-111 SKDLKIGA
+111 SKDIQIGE
-119 VKITGNLEAR
+119 VKIAGKLEAR

-174 VHRKYYTEPYVLDG
+174 AHRKYYTEPYVLDG

-200 YKIGDK
+200 YKTGDK
-206 FSGVLPDRIQRESN
+206 FSGVLPNKIQREPN

-345 IPNLAKQEKSDQIHV
+345 TPNLAKQEKSDQIHV

-419 ASDRMGTLLN
+419 AGDRMGTLLN

-443 YPKKDGRVAQW
+443 YPKKDGRVAKW

-465 LISEAEV
+465 LVSEAEM

-519 RALNYEEILRR
+519 RVLNYEDILQRI
-530 LKDNPSFSP
+530 KDNPSFSP

-559 LCKLAYEKH
+559 LCKLAYETH

-608 NYKVP
+608 KVP

-629 NDAADTLDQMI
+629 VIAADTLDQMI

-651 SQFTMAHAYLGIK
+651 TQFATAHAYLDIRQGH
-664 KNSDFSDE
+664 FSDD
-672 NYELIK
+672 NYDLIK

-685 IIFLLSRNGD
+685 IIFLLSRNGE
-695 SEAATEDDKNAYK
+695 SETATEDDKNAYK

-732 GGTNKEVVEWLK
+732 GRTNKEVVEWLK

>member
-15 CLCHSVYAGVRV
+15 CLCHSVYAEVERV
-27 KIVVKNDKKALLA
+27 KIVVTNNKKALLPN
-40 GVSIWELPGHKNSQ
+40 VSIQEMVTRRVAGM
-54 KKDNITDNNGEFFV
+54 TDDNGEAVIDVF
-68 EVSVG
+68 VG
-73 KKAEFSIEDYSGKYR
+73 KKGHYLLEDFTGKY
-88 SKKIILDGTVT
+88 KKKEIILDGTVT
-99 TYEVVLDLSEDY
+99 TFKVVLEI
-111 SKDLKIGA
+111 SKDIQIGE
-119 VKITGNLEAR
+119 VKIAGKLEAR

-174 VHRKYYTEPYVLDG
+174 AHRKYYTEPYVLDG

-200 YKIGDK
+200 YKTGDK
-206 FSGVLPDRIQRESN
+206 FSGVLPNKIQREPN

-330 LKGTELREDTAIWYP
+330 LKGTELREDSAIWYP
-345 IPNLAKQEKSDQIHV
+345 TPNLAKQEKSDQIHV

-419 ASDRMGTLLN
+419 AGDRMGTLLN

-443 YPKKDGRVAQW
+443 YPKKDGRVAKW
-454 SEVAELMRKDS
+454 SEVAELVRKDS
-465 LISEAEV
+465 LVSEAEV

-519 RALNYEEILRR
+519 RVLNYEDILQRI
-530 LKDNPSFSP
+530 KDNPSFSP
-539 SPYESFLLYRNEKD
+539 SPHESFLLYRNEKD

-589 PQILDGLDVE
+589 PQILDGFDVE
-599 RIKHMGRNY
+599 RIKHMGR

-620 MCARILTDN
+620 MCACILTDN
-629 NDAADTLDQMI
+629 VIAADTLDQMI

-651 SQFTMAHAYLGIK
+651 TQFATAHAYLDIRQGH
-664 KNSDFSDE
+664 FSDD
-672 NYELIK
+672 NYDLIK

-685 IIFLLSRNGD
+685 IIFLLSRNGE
-695 SEAATEDDKNAYK
+695 SETATEDDKNAYK

-732 GGTNKEVVEWLK
+732 GRTNKEVVEWLK

-777 TAEDAQSV
+777 IAEDAQSV

>member
-15 CLCHSVYAGVRV
+15 CLCHSVYAEVERV
-27 KIVVKNDKKALLA
+27 KIVVTNNKKALLPN
-40 GVSIWELPGHKNSQ
+40 VSIQEMVTRRVAGM
-54 KKDNITDNNGEFFV
+54 TDDNGEAVIDVF
-68 EVSVG
+68 VG
-73 KKAEFSIEDYSGKYR
+73 KKGHYLLEDFTGKY
-88 SKKIILDGTVT
+88 KKKEIILDGTVT
-99 TYEVVLDLSEDY
+99 TFEVVLEI
-111 SKDLKIGA
+111 SKDIQIGE
-119 VKITGNLEAR
+119 VKIAGKLEAR

-174 VHRKYYTEPYVLDG
+174 AHRKYYTEPYVLDG

-200 YKIGDK
+200 YKTGDK
-206 FSGVLPDRIQRESN
+206 FSGVLPNKIQREPN

-261 RSADVSKSKWGVLAE
+261 RSADISKSKWGVLAE

-345 IPNLAKQEKSDQIHV
+345 TPNLAKQEKSDQIHV

-419 ASDRMGTLLN
+419 AGDRMGTLLN

-443 YPKKDGRVAQW
+443 YPKKDGRVAKW

-465 LISEAEV
+465 LVSEAEV

-519 RALNYEEILRR
+519 RVLNYEDILQRI
-530 LKDNPSFSP
+530 KDNPSFSP

-589 PQILDGLDVE
+589 PQILDGFDVE
-599 RIKHMGRNY
+599 RIKHMGR

-629 NDAADTLDQMI
+629 VIAADTLDQMI

-651 SQFTMAHAYLGIK
+651 TQFATAHAYLDIRQGH
-664 KNSDFSDE
+664 FSDD
-672 NYELIK
+672 NYDLIK

-685 IIFLLSRNGD
+685 IIFLLSRNGE
-695 SEAATEDDKNAYK
+695 SETATEDDKNAYK

-732 GGTNKEVVEWLK
+732 GRTNKEVVEWLK

>member
-15 CLCHSVYAGVRV
+15 CLCHSVYAEVERV
-27 KIVVKNDKKALLA
+27 KIVVTNNKKALLPN
-40 GVSIWELPGHKNSQ
+40 VSIQEMATRRVAGM
-54 KKDNITDNNGEFFV
+54 TDNNGEAV
-68 EVSVG
+68 IEVFVG
-73 KKAEFSIEDYSGKYR
+73 KKGHYLLEDFTGKY
-88 SKKIILDGTVT
+88 KKKEIILDGTVT
-99 TYEVVLDLSEDY
+99 TFKVVLEI
-111 SKDLKIGA
+111 SKDIQIGE
-119 VKITGNLEAR
+119 VKIAGKLEAR

-174 VHRKYYTEPYVLDG
+174 AHRKYYTEPYVLDG

-200 YKIGDK
+200 YKTGDK
-206 FSGVLPDRIQRESN
+206 FSGVLPNKIQREPN

-345 IPNLAKQEKSDQIHV
+345 TPNLAKQEKSDQIHV

-419 ASDRMGTLLN
+419 AGDRMGTLLN

-443 YPKKDGRVAQW
+443 YPKKDGRVAKW
-454 SEVAELMRKDS
+454 SEVAELVRKDS
-465 LISEAEV
+465 LVSEAEV

-519 RALNYEEILRR
+519 RVLNYEDILQRI
-530 LKDNPSFSP
+530 KDNPSFSP

-589 PQILDGLDVE
+589 PQILDGFDVE
-599 RIKHMGRNY
+599 RIKHMGR

-629 NDAADTLDQMI
+629 DIAADTLDQMI

-651 SQFTMAHAYLGIK
+651 TQFATAHAYLDIRQGH
-664 KNSDFSDE
+664 FSDD
-672 NYELIK
+672 NYDLIK

-732 GGTNKEVVEWLK
+732 GRTNKEVVEWLK

-767 AAIRKERKAS
+767 AAIRKERKAT

>member
-15 CLCHSVYAGVRV
+15 CLCHSVYAEVERV
-27 KIVVKNDKKALLA
+27 KIVVTNNKKALLPN
-40 GVSIWELPGHKNSQ
+40 VSIQDMATRRVAGM
-54 KKDNITDNNGEFFV
+54 TDNNGEAVIDVF
-68 EVSVG
+68 VG
-73 KKAEFSIEDYSGKYR
+73 KKGHYLLEDFTGKY
-88 SKKIILDGTVT
+88 KKKEIILDGTVT
-99 TYEVVLDLSEDY
+99 TFKVVLEI
-111 SKDLKIGA
+111 SKDIQIGE
-119 VKITGNLEAR
+119 VKIAGKLEAR

-174 VHRKYYTEPYVLDG
+174 AHRKYYTEPYVLDG

-200 YKIGDK
+200 YKTGDK
-206 FSGVLPDRIQRESN
+206 FSGVLPNKIQREPN

-345 IPNLAKQEKSDQIHV
+345 TPNLAKQEKSDQIHV

-375 TNIELQ
+375 TNIELK

-419 ASDRMGTLLN
+419 AGDRMGTLLN

-465 LISEAEV
+465 LVSEAEV

-519 RALNYEEILRR
+519 RVLNYEDILQRI
-530 LKDNPSFSP
+530 KDNPSFSP

-553 PARRLE
+553 PAKRLE

-608 NYKVP
+608 KVP

-629 NDAADTLDQMI
+629 VIAADTLDQMI

-651 SQFTMAHAYLGIK
+651 TQFATAHAYLDIRQGH
-664 KNSDFSDE
+664 FSDD
-672 NYELIK
+672 NYDLIK

-685 IIFLLSRNGD
+685 IIFLLSRNGE
-695 SEAATEDDKNAYK
+695 SETATEDDKNAYK

-732 GGTNKEVVEWLK
+732 GRTNQEVVEWLK

>member
-15 CLCHSVYAGVRV
+15 CLCHSVYAEVERV
-27 KIVVKNDKKALLA
+27 KIVVTNNKKALLPN
-40 GVSIWELPGHKNSQ
+40 VSIQEMVTRRVAGM
-54 KKDNITDNNGEFFV
+54 TDDNGEAVIDVF
-68 EVSVG
+68 VG
-73 KKAEFSIEDYSGKYR
+73 KKGHYLLEDFTGKY
-88 SKKIILDGTVT
+88 KKKEIILDGTVT
-99 TYEVVLDLSEDY
+99 TFEVVLEI
-111 SKDLKIGA
+111 SKDIQIGE
-119 VKITGNLEAR
+119 VKIAGKLEAR

-174 VHRKYYTEPYVLDG
+174 AHRKYYTEPYVLDG

-200 YKIGDK
+200 YKTGDK
-206 FSGVLPDRIQRESN
+206 FSGVLPNKIQREPN

-345 IPNLAKQEKSDQIHV
+345 TPNLAKQEKSDQIHV

-419 ASDRMGTLLN
+419 AGDRMGTLLN

-443 YPKKDGRVAQW
+443 YPKKDGRVAKW

-465 LISEAEV
+465 LVSEAEV

-519 RALNYEEILRR
+519 RVLNYEDILQRI
-530 LKDNPSFSP
+530 KDNPSFSP

-589 PQILDGLDVE
+589 PQILDGFDVE
-599 RIKHMGRNY
+599 RIKHMGR

-629 NDAADTLDQMI
+629 VIAADTLDQMI

-651 SQFTMAHAYLGIK
+651 TQFATAHAYLDIRQGH
-664 KNSDFSDE
+664 FSDD
-672 NYELIK
+672 NYDLIK

-685 IIFLLSRNGD
+685 IIFLLSRNGE
-695 SEAATEDDKNAYK
+695 SETATEDDKNAYK

-732 GGTNKEVVEWLK
+732 GRTNKEVVEWLK